1 MEFGWTPEQQ
11 RRHAD
16 TVTAVREAFAQAP
29 RGEGFYTRKDWL
41 RLGELGLLGRTLLNL
56 QAVIHALAPNLD
68 IEAVVRPHL
77 RQLMRQR
84 LAQGLSLS
92 GLAAESLELQ
102 NLVRQYGGTPDES
115 GSAGG
120 ALHRGWVA
128 VLGTLV
134 GGSDLRML
142 EEAER
147 GEDTALARY
156 RKALK
161 RDDLPPLL
169 RGIIERQ
176 MDGVQRNHDQVKALR
191 DVARAEA

>member
-1 MEFGWTPEQQ
+1 MESQHIVNALNDLIETSK
-11 RRHAD
+11 D
-16 TVTAVREAFAQAP
+16 
-29 RGEGFYTRKDWL
+29 GEYGFTRCA
-41 RLGELGLLGRTLLNL
+41 E
-56 QAVIHALAPNLD
+56 H
-68 IEAVVRPHL
+68 
-77 RQLMRQR
+77 
-84 LAQGLSLS
+84 
-92 GLAAESLELQ
+92 AESAQVRALFTRRAQDCHAAAQELQ
-102 NLVRQYGGTPDES
+102 NLVRQYGGTPDDS

-147 GEDTALARY
+147 GEDSALARY